1 MELSPVLVPG
11 WPKLAWVATFPNR
24 SEAIKV
30 FHGPMVETAKDW
42 CVEAVWA
49 GDFASGDFDRT
60 DLVFGTGIRRRGD
73 RVVFVTSGTL
83 FDRLWYCCH
92 SGHWYVS
99 NSLPALLAAANL
111 NLRLDYPGYTADI
124 QTMTR
129 GLGGYARSIPTQSTD
144 VNVLYFNNLEYS
156 GEGLKEVDKADT
168 APHFTTFEQYRDF
181 LIDTAKRLGANLR
194 CPARAHGVVPLA
206 SISSGY
212 DSTASSV
219 IAKFAGCN
227 QTVTITQAT
236 SLWRGSDSG
245 EPIAKHLQMGCRG
258 YPRTA
263 REFPDEAAVWAAEGR
278 PGVLN
283 WAQYEYPGPVCLFF
297 TGWNGEKVW
306 DRVDHDHPD
315 PFVRRDTG
323 SLGFCELRLLRG
335 AIQCVVP
342 FWGFR
347 RSGELK
353 AITLSKEMD
362 PWKTFQDYDKPIARR
377 ILEEAGVPRGAF
389 ARRKKNASHE
399 AIFLWP
405 YSPDAKES
413 FASFLRTCGVHVP
426 SSALVQLIRLATR
439 LDQLV
444 SENLLA
450 RVRLDFKLRYK
461 MKFKANSL
469 LFQWANSE
477 LKALYWQGLDSAERA
492 ARGD

>member
-1 MELSPVLVPG
+1 MRLSPRLVPG
-11 WPKLAWVATFPNR
+11 WPKLAWVATFT
-24 SEAIKV
+24 SGDEAIEV
-30 FHGPMVETAKDW
+30 LHAPMVETAEDW

-49 GDFASGDFDRT
+49 GDFADADFDRT

-73 RVVFVTSGTL
+73 RVIFVTSGTL

-111 NLRLDYPGYTADI
+111 DLRLDYPGYTADI
-124 QTMTR
+124 QTVTR

-144 VNVLYFNNLEYS
+144 VSVLYFNNLEYS
-156 GEGLKEVDKADT
+156 GQGLNEVDKADV

-181 LIDTAKRLGANLR
+181 LIDTAERLGANLR
-194 CPARAHGVVPLA
+194 SPARAHGVVPLA

-219 IAKFAGCN
+219 IARFAGCN

-245 EPIAKHLQMGCRG
+245 EPIARHLRMGCKS

-263 REFPDEAAVWAAEGR
+263 EAFPDEAAVWAAESR
-278 PGVLN
+278 PGILN

-297 TGWNGEKVW
+297 TGWHGEKVW

-323 SLGFCELRLLRG
+323 SLGFCEFRLIRG
-335 AIQCVVP
+335 VIQCAVP

-347 RSGELK
+347 RAGELK
-353 AITLSKEMD
+353 AVTLSKEMD
-362 PWKTFQDYDKPIARR
+362 PWKTFKDYDKPIARR
-377 ILEEAGVPRGAF
+377 ILEEAGVHREAFGA
-389 ARRKKNASHE
+389 RKKNTSHE
-399 AIFLWP
+399 APFLWP
-405 YSPDAKES
+405 YSRDAQES
-413 FASFLRTCGVHVP
+413 FARYLRQHGVYVP
-426 SSALVQLIRLATR
+426 PAAMIGLVRRATHLDLLI
-439 LDQLV
+439 

-450 RVRLDFKLRYK
+450 KVHLDFGLRHK

-469 LFQWANSE
+469 LVQWANAE
-477 LKALYWQGLDSAERA
+477 LKTRYQEGLRSV
-492 ARGD
+492 GGGT